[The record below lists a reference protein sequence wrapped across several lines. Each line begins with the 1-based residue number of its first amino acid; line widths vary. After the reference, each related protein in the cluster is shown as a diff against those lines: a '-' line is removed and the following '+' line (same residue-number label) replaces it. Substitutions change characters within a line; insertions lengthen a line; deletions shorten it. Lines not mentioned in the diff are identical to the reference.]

1 MTLFKH
7 LELTTADVIYKE
19 LTVCQDLRMYT
30 FIKIIFPTLSKTDSI
45 IIWILQIGKWSTS
58 KFSSMFKSKEL
69 SIKIHIDISINNY
82 SLHH

>member
-19 LTVCQDLRMYT
+19 LTVCQDLHMYT

-45 IIWILQIGKWSTS
+45 IIWILQIGK
-58 KFSSMFKSKEL
+58 
-69 SIKIHIDISINNY
+69 
-82 SLHH
+82 